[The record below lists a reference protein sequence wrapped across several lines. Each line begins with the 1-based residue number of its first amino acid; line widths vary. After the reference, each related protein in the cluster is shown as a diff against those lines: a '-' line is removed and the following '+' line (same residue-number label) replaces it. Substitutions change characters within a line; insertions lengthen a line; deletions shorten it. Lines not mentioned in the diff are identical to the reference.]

1 MASNIVRTSLKL
13 YKPQILFTKNFKY
26 SNNIN
31 IRYFSKILEPPKKTP
46 NYFIITRTITTPNA
60 AMKFKETDLQS
71 KFDLF
76 KADSILYKRV
86 NWRNL
91 NEIVGSLETSKYSH
105 EEMCFLLEC
114 CGNMIPDRTREDKID
129 LLTKIWNKIEFKS
142 ENDYRILLRIYRENL
157 FNLEDFQSFLGNMKS
172 EPNIEIFQDLIYLYC
187 QVGNIP
193 KSMEVLSEMKK
204 LNFPI
209 TESVFNALIIGHSKN
224 KDLINCETVFETMNA
239 NGVKPSSETYTVI
252 LGSYL
257 ENLNFEKFEK
267 KLKEFGNLLNE
278 AQLVYL
284 IKIGIFNGSSEKIIV
299 DLVKLLP
306 DETLNN
312 SRISPNLRNIMIE
325 LVHSGKVQ
333 DALQL
338 INSLPKPEFQPKED
352 IDIHGSFVIN
362 ELIKTKTSLDIF
374 MDFCNNLIN
383 SGRNTRAL
391 HIACELA
398 LKTHSDISI
407 ELLKKLSEKEKLR
420 PHYFWPVLMSAS
432 KRQGEAGVL
441 EILDLIK
448 ELKVGLDFQTIN
460 FYILPKLSIT
470 IKDAKKAIKVLEDH
484 GIKTSQLLTPLT
496 SQLLF
501 QQRFT
506 EILEILPLYQT
517 KIDTDLLVWPLV
529 VSAGSMRTQKNHS
542 IIAKVVKLLI
552 DRSSNQ
558 IFDLGGNLMME
569 IVSHNKM
576 KFDYNNITELL
587 QEYQK
592 SGIKISNLSS
602 EVINQHFQ
610 KCNSEEK
617 RKSVETILKTC
628 LDKKMSLPSAELFN
642 NHITHPRDMSL
653 EELECQLIELDSK
666 KLNSR
671 GVLRRILQMCV
682 KEGKLERAL
691 EIKKICDSQKV
702 NKSPGMLASILDL
715 YIKTKNV
722 ESANRTLNQMKE
734 LFPGFP
740 IDEHKLIDF
749 ASILIEAGNLEEA
762 KKVLKMK
769 STSGKKYTGTDTHKN
784 IWNLLSNMAQ
794 FASTQPDIPGD
805 QNSTSEL
812 LTYLVQLNY
821 CGYHN
826 TLLGPII
833 REYILRNDLKM
844 AVETYKKFSA
854 KYRKT
859 PLQQE
864 LMTLLVK
871 VNNMEEIEIPF
882 NVTKTEAK
890 ELLQTV
896 LNTSTKIHG
905 AANAN
910 LSLILS
916 VSEGGTENQLRKLLI
931 DPQIRINPEL
941 LIKQSEYL
949 SNAGKIEPLM
959 KLAKCCRGLG
969 HLVKEQD
976 LYTVLLNSFV
986 RQNNYQSALSLFE
999 KLTGDDEFKISQEFS
1014 KNLVSLLEK
1023 NNLEVPTSVAMH
1035 VKIYS

>member
-13 YKPQILFTKNFKY
+13 YNRQILFTKNFNY

-31 IRYFSKILEPPKKTP
+31 LRCFSSTIWEAPKKTP
-46 NYFIITRTITTPNA
+46 NFINTRTIATPNA
-60 AMKFKETDLQS
+60 AIKFRETDFQT
-71 KFDLF
+71 KFDSF
-76 KADSILYKRV
+76 KTDSILYKRV

-91 NEIVGSLETSKYSH
+91 NEIVGSMETARYSH

-114 CGNMIPDRTREDKID
+114 CGNMIPDKTREDKIE

-142 ENDYRILLRIYRENL
+142 ENDYRVLLRIYKENL
-157 FNLEDFQSFLGNMKS
+157 FNLEDFRTFLGNIKS
-172 EPNIEIFQDLIYLYC
+172 EPNIEIFQDLIYLFC
-187 QVGNIP
+187 EIGNIP
-193 KSMEVLSEMKK
+193 KSMEILSEMKK

-209 TESVFNALIIGHSKN
+209 TETVFNALIIGHSKN
-224 KDLINCETVFETMNA
+224 KDLENCETVFETMNS

-257 ENLNFEKFEK
+257 ENLNFEKYEK
-267 KLKEFGNLLNE
+267 KLKEFGHLLNE
-278 AQLVYL
+278 TQLVSL

-306 DETLNN
+306 KEVSNN

-333 DALQL
+333 EALKL
-338 INSLPKPEFQPKED
+338 INSLPKPEFPQKED
-352 IDIHGSFVIN
+352 IDVHGNFLIS
-362 ELIKTKTSLDIF
+362 ELIKTKTSLD
-374 MDFCNNLIN
+374 DLLNFCENLID

-391 HIACELA
+391 HIACEYS
-398 LKTHSDISI
+398 LKSNSEISI
-407 ELLKKLSEKEKLR
+407 ELLKKLSEKETLR
-420 PHYFWPVLMSAS
+420 PHYFWSLLMNAN
-432 KRQGEAGVL
+432 KTQGEAGVL
-441 EILDLIK
+441 QILNLIK
-448 ELKVGLDFQTIN
+448 ELKVDLDFQTIN

-484 GIKTSQLLTPLT
+484 GVKTSQLLTPLT

-517 KIDTDLLVWPLV
+517 KIDTDLLIWPLV

-542 IIAKVVKLLI
+542 IIAKVVKLLN

-558 IFDLGGNLMME
+558 TFDLGGNLMME
-569 IVSHNKM
+569 IVSHIKM

-592 SGIKISNLSS
+592 SGIKISNLST
-602 EVINQHFQ
+602 EVINQHFL
-610 KCNSEEK
+610 KCNNEETK
-617 RKSVETILKTC
+617 KLVETILKTC
-628 LDKKMSLPSAELFN
+628 LDKKMSLPSAEILG
-642 NHITHPRDMSL
+642 NHISHPRDMNL
-653 EELECQLIELDSK
+653 EELECQLVELDSK

-682 KEGKLERAL
+682 KEGKLDRAL
-691 EIKKICDSQKV
+691 EIKKICDLQKV

-715 YIKTKNV
+715 YIKTKNI
-722 ESANRTLNQMKE
+722 ESANRTLIQMKE

-762 KKVLKMK
+762 KKILKMK

-784 IWNLLSNMAQ
+784 IWALLSNMAQ
-794 FASTQPDIPGD
+794 FAATQSEVSGE
-805 QNSTSEL
+805 QNSTGEL

-833 REYILRNDLKM
+833 KEYILRNDLKM
-844 AVETYKKFSA
+844 AVESYKKFSL

-871 VNNMEEIEIPF
+871 VNNMEDDKIPF
-882 NVTKTEAK
+882 NVTKEEAK
-890 ELLQTV
+890 ELLQKV

-941 LIKQSEYL
+941 LIKQCEYL

-986 RQNNYQSALSLFE
+986 RQNNYESALSLFE
-999 KLTGDDEFKISQEFS
+999 KLAGDDEFKISQEFS
-1014 KNLVSLLEK
+1014 KNLVNLLER

-1035 VKIYS
+1035 VKVYS